1 MFNANDARKNVTDYV
16 QAQRAEKEADAT
28 AWVENTALEIIKK
41 ESANGSTLCR
51 VPCGAFCGERLMMAE
66 KMLTE
71 LGFSVSYNNK
81 YHHLYIT
88 W

>member
-1 MFNANDARKNVTDYV
+1 MFTANDARKNVANYV
-16 QAQRAEKEADAT
+16 ESVRAEKEAAAT

-41 ESANGSTLCR
+41 ESENGSTLCR

>member
-1 MFNANDARKNVTDYV
+1 MFNANDARKNVTTYV
-16 QAQRAEKEADAT
+16 ESVRAEKEADAKV
-28 AWVENTALEIIKK
+28 WVEDTAIEVIKK
-41 ESANGSTLCR
+41 ESTNGNTSCR
-51 VPCGAFCGERLMMAE
+51 VPCGTFCGERLMMAE

-71 LGFSVSYNNK
+71 LGFGVSYNGK